1 MSYTND
7 LTERVIELEN
17 ALENIEKM
25 CDWVDRDR
33 AERDKVLL
41 NTQSIRFEIARVYPK
56 YLREKKGV

>member
-7 LTERVIELEN
+7 LIERVIELEN
-17 ALENIEKM
+17 ALEKIEQI
-25 CDWVDRDR
+25 CDWVQRNR

-56 YLREKKGV
+56 YLRV